1 MTTTSDIAA
10 AIPLPNGSAPI
21 DGVLTA
27 GQPTA
32 AQFQQLA
39 AAGIRTVL
47 DLRPPGEPRGFD
59 EAAAARAV
67 GMGYHNVP
75 VTAATL
81 ADADFDRVRELLG
94 DPDRRPIL
102 VHCASANRVGALL
115 MPYLTLDEQR
125 TPEESL
131 DIAHRIGLR
140 SDELARTANSYIAAR
155 RASDTAR

>member
-1 MTTTSDIAA
+1 MTTTTDIAA
-10 AIPLPNGSAPI
+10 AIPLPNGGAPI

-47 DLRPPGEPRGFD
+47 DLRPPVEPRGFD
-59 EAAAARAV
+59 EPAAVRAV
-67 GMGYHNVP
+67 GMIYHNVP
-75 VTAATL
+75 ITPATL
-81 ADADFDRVRELLG
+81 GPADFDRVRALLG
-94 DPDRRPIL
+94 DPGQRPIL

-115 MPYLTLDEQR
+115 MPYLTLDERR

-140 SDELARTANSYIAAR
+140 SDELAGTANSYIAAR
-155 RASDTAR
+155 RAGDPAR